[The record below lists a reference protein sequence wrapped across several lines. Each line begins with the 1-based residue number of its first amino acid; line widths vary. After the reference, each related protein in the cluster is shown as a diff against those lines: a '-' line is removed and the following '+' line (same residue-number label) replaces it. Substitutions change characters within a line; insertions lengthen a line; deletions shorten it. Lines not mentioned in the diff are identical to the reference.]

1 MAFHP
6 NFAALALIGVR
17 ILTRGKLLLRRDILQ
32 TPNLIFS
39 KILQSQALI
48 LTSVFQVLSLKGI
61 LAVVMTCYFP
71 ACKSTRKLCRI
82 VCIIEPS
89 CLADTPRR

>member
-17 ILTRGKLLLRRDILQ
+17 ILTRGKLPLRRDILQ
-32 TPNLIFS
+32 TLNLIFS

-48 LTSVFQVLSLKGI
+48 LTSAFQVLSLKGI
-61 LAVVMTCYFP
+61 FG
-71 ACKSTRKLCRI
+71 
-82 VCIIEPS
+82 S
-89 CLADTPRR
+89 CHDMLFSSL